1 MPCLPCPVGEKLNL
15 AARKTAGAGVSLSG
29 NRAIKDE
36 RPLIE
41 RQGVLES
48 SAQRRTELKRIRII
62 AVSFLVLAGVTA
74 GVILSNHLLASPGA
88 EEVDPQEAA
97 DLAALAKVGP
107 IDTHAHVFVD
117 SPAYYQMMK
126 DLNLRI
132 VDICVVGRANLPP
145 DQSAEAK
152 FKKALTVHRGS
163 GGRAGVCTT
172 FDPYLFRDKNFDKN
186 TIEQLNGDFAAG
198 AIAVKIWKNMGM
210 DLKLPS
216 GKYVMPDDPVFEPIY
231 RDIEAHN
238 KTMVAHL
245 AEPDS
250 CWMSFEQMGPQSPD
264 YNYYK
269 NNPYWHMYG
278 KPGAP
283 SKAQILKARDHL
295 LEMNPHLRVVGAH
308 LGSMETNVDDIA
320 KRFDRYP
327 NFNVD
332 TAARIAY
339 LMKQPRA
346 KVRAF
351 LIKYQDR
358 ICYGTDGGIRQ
369 ASGVRATLKHWK
381 YQYAMS
387 WKYFA
392 TDEKF
397 EYRGIKTQGLKLPLT
412 VVRKIYHGNAARLF
426 PGLIQ

>member
-1 MPCLPCPVGEKLNL
+1 M
-15 AARKTAGAGVSLSG
+15 
-29 NRAIKDE
+29 
-36 RPLIE
+36 
-41 RQGVLES
+41 
-48 SAQRRTELKRIRII
+48 KRIRMF
-62 AVSFLVLAGVTA
+62 AVSLLVVVGVAA
-74 GVILSNHLLASPGA
+74 GVILSNHLLAAPA
-88 EEVDPQEAA
+88 AQEVDPQEAA
-97 DLAALAKVGP
+97 DLAALARVEP

-117 SPAYYQMMK
+117 SPAYYRMMK
-126 DLNLRI
+126 DLNLHI
-132 VDICVVGRANLPP
+132 VDICVIGRKDEPP
-145 DQSAEAK
+145 NQTQAAQFREAM
-152 FKKALTVHRGS
+152 AVRRGS

-172 FDPYLFRDKNFDKN
+172 FNPYKFENKNFDRN
-186 TIEQLNGDFAAG
+186 TINILNRNFQEG
-198 AIAVKIWKNMGM
+198 AIAVKIWKNIGM
-210 DLKLPS
+210 QLKWPS

-231 RDIEAHN
+231 KDITAHN
-238 KTMVAHL
+238 KTMIAHL

-250 CWMSFEQMGPQSPD
+250 CWMSFKQMGPQSPD

-269 NNPYWHMYG
+269 KNPQWHMYG
-278 KPGAP
+278 KPDAP
-283 SKAQILKARDHL
+283 SKAEILKARDHL

-308 LGSMETNVDDIA
+308 LGSMETNVDEIA
-320 KRFDRYP
+320 RRFDRYP

-339 LMKQPRA
+339 LMMQPRA

-358 ICYGTDGGIRQ
+358 ICYGTDGGIRRN
-369 ASGVRATLKHWK
+369 SGISQIIKHWK

-397 EYRGIKTQGLKLPLT
+397 EYRGIKTQGLNLPMS

>member
-1 MPCLPCPVGEKLNL
+1 M
-15 AARKTAGAGVSLSG
+15 
-29 NRAIKDE
+29 
-36 RPLIE
+36 
-41 RQGVLES
+41 
-48 SAQRRTELKRIRII
+48 KRIRMI
-62 AVSFLVLAGVTA
+62 AVSFLVAAGITA
-74 GVILSNHLLASPGA
+74 GAVLSKLLTASPRPQ
-88 EEVDPQEAA
+88 EVDPQEAA

-117 SPAYYQMMK
+117 SAVYYQMMK
-126 DLNLRI
+126 DLNLHI

-145 DQSAEAK
+145 SQSAEAQ
-152 FKKALTVHRGS
+152 FKRAMTVHHGS
-163 GGRAGVCTT
+163 NGRAGVCTT
-172 FDPYLFRDKNFDKN
+172 FNPYSFREKNFDEDAIK
-186 TIEQLNGDFAAG
+186 QLNGDFAAG

-210 DLKLPS
+210 DLKFPS

-231 RDIEAHN
+231 KDIVAHD
-238 KTMVAHL
+238 KTMIAHL

-250 CWMSFEQMGPQSPD
+250 CWMSFEQMGPHNPD

-269 NNPYWHMYG
+269 HNPYWHMYG

-283 SKAQILKARDHL
+283 SKADILKARDHL
-295 LEMNPHLRVVGAH
+295 LEMNPKLRVVGAH
-308 LGSMETNVDDIA
+308 LGSMETDVDEIA

-332 TAARIAY
+332 TAARIVY
-339 LMKQPRA
+339 LMKQPRE

-369 ASGVRATLKHWK
+369 PKGVDEIIKHWK
-381 YQYAMS
+381 YQYALS

-392 TDEKF
+392 TDETF
-397 EYRGIKTQGLKLPLT
+397 EYRGVKTQGLKLPMS

>member
-1 MPCLPCPVGEKLNL
+1 M
-15 AARKTAGAGVSLSG
+15 
-29 NRAIKDE
+29 
-36 RPLIE
+36 
-41 RQGVLES
+41 
-48 SAQRRTELKRIRII
+48 I
-62 AVSFLVLAGVTA
+62 AVSFLVAAGITA
-74 GVILSNHLLASPGA
+74 GAVLSKLLTASPRPQ
-88 EEVDPQEAA
+88 EVDPQEAA

-117 SPAYYQMMK
+117 SAVYYQMMK
-126 DLNLRI
+126 DLNLHI

-145 DQSAEAK
+145 SQSAEAQ
-152 FKKALTVHRGS
+152 FKRAMTVHHGS
-163 GGRAGVCTT
+163 NGRAGVCTT
-172 FDPYLFRDKNFDKN
+172 FNPYSFREKNFDEDAIK
-186 TIEQLNGDFAAG
+186 QLNGDFAAG

-210 DLKLPS
+210 DLKFPS

-231 RDIEAHN
+231 KDIVAHD
-238 KTMVAHL
+238 KTMIAHL

-250 CWMSFEQMGPQSPD
+250 CWMSFEQMGPHNPD

-269 NNPYWHMYG
+269 HNPYWHMYG

-283 SKAQILKARDHL
+283 SKADILKARDHL
-295 LEMNPHLRVVGAH
+295 LEMNPKLRVVGAH
-308 LGSMETNVDDIA
+308 LGSMETDVDEIA

-332 TAARIAY
+332 TAARIVY
-339 LMKQPRA
+339 LMKQPRE

-369 ASGVRATLKHWK
+369 PKGVDEIIKHWK
-381 YQYAMS
+381 YQYALS

-392 TDEKF
+392 TDETF
-397 EYRGIKTQGLKLPLT
+397 EYRGVKTQGLKLPMS

>member
-1 MPCLPCPVGEKLNL
+1 L
-15 AARKTAGAGVSLSG
+15 R
-29 NRAIKDE
+29 
-36 RPLIE
+36 
-41 RQGVLES
+41 
-48 SAQRRTELKRIRII
+48 RIRKI
-62 AVSFLVLAGVTA
+62 AISFLVITGITA
-74 GVILSNHLLASPGA
+74 GVILSKHLLASPA
-88 EEVDPQEAA
+88 AQEVDPQEAA
-97 DLAALAKVGP
+97 DLAALARIGP

-117 SPAYYQMMK
+117 SPAYYRMMK
-126 DLNLRI
+126 DLNLHI

-145 DQSAEAK
+145 SQSAEAQ
-152 FKKALTVHRGS
+152 FKRAMTVHRGS
-163 GGRAGVCTT
+163 HGRAGVCTT
-172 FDPYLFRDKNFDKN
+172 FNPYLFREKSFDQDVIK
-186 TIEQLNGDFAAG
+186 QLNGDFAAG

-210 DLKLPS
+210 DLKFPS

-231 RDIEAHN
+231 KGIAAHN

-250 CWMSFEQMGPQSPD
+250 CWMSFEQMGPQGPD

-269 NNPYWHMYG
+269 HNPYWHMYG

-283 SKAQILKARDHL
+283 SKAEILQARDHL
-295 LEMNPHLRVVGAH
+295 LEMNPNLRVVGAH
-308 LGSMETNVDDIA
+308 LGSMETNVDEIA

-339 LMKQPRA
+339 LMKQPRE

-369 ASGVRATLKHWK
+369 AKGIDEIIRHWK

-392 TDEKF
+392 TDETF
-397 EYRGIKTQGLKLPLT
+397 EYRGLNVHGLKLPMS
-412 VVRKIYHGNAARLF
+412 VVRKIYHENAARLF
-426 PGLIQ
+426 PGLVQ

>member
-1 MPCLPCPVGEKLNL
+1 
-15 AARKTAGAGVSLSG
+15 
-29 NRAIKDE
+29 
-36 RPLIE
+36 
-41 RQGVLES
+41 
-48 SAQRRTELKRIRII
+48 
-62 AVSFLVLAGVTA
+62 
-74 GVILSNHLLASPGA
+74 
-88 EEVDPQEAA
+88 
-97 DLAALAKVGP
+97 
-107 IDTHAHVFVD
+107 
-117 SPAYYQMMK
+117 
-126 DLNLRI
+126 
-132 VDICVVGRANLPP
+132 VVGRANLPP
-145 DQSAEAK
+145 SQSAEAQ
-152 FKKALTVHRGS
+152 FKRAMTVHRGS
-163 GGRAGVCTT
+163 HGRAGVCTT
-172 FDPYLFRDKNFDKN
+172 FNPYLFREKSFDQAVIK
-186 TIEQLNGDFAAG
+186 QLNGDFAAG

-210 DLKLPS
+210 DLKFPS

-231 RDIEAHN
+231 KDVTAHN
-238 KTMVAHL
+238 KTMIAHL

-269 NNPYWHMYG
+269 HNPYWHMYG

-283 SKAQILKARDHL
+283 SKAEILQARDHL
-295 LEMNPHLRVVGAH
+295 LEMNPDLRVVGAH
-308 LGSMETNVDDIA
+308 LGSMETNVDEIA

-332 TAARIAY
+332 TAARIVY
-339 LMKQPRA
+339 LMKQPRE

-369 ASGVRATLKHWK
+369 AKGIDEIIRHWK

-392 TDEKF
+392 TGEAF
-397 EYRGIKTQGLKLPLT
+397 EYRGVKTQGLKLPMS

>member
-1 MPCLPCPVGEKLNL
+1 MGK
-15 AARKTAGAGVSLSG
+15 
-29 NRAIKDE
+29 
-36 RPLIE
+36 PLIDQQGALENSAE
-41 RQGVLES
+41 RRNKL
-48 SAQRRTELKRIRII
+48 RRIRMI
-62 AVSFLVLAGVTA
+62 AVGFLVVAGITA
-74 GVILSNHLLASPGA
+74 GVVLSKHLMASPRP

-97 DLAALAKVGP
+97 DLADLAKVGP

-117 SPAYYQMMK
+117 SPAYYQMLK
-126 DLNLRI
+126 DLDMRI
-132 VDICVVGRANLPP
+132 VDICVFSREDLPP
-145 DQSAEAK
+145 SRSAEAE
-152 FKKALTVHRGS
+152 FKTAMMVHRDS
-163 GGRAGVCTT
+163 NGRAGVCTT
-172 FDPYLFRDKNFDKN
+172 FNPYLFREKTFDQD
-186 TIEQLNGDFAAG
+186 TIKQLNGDFAAG

-210 DLKLPS
+210 DVKFPS
-216 GKYVMPDDPVFEPIY
+216 GKYVMPDDPAFEPIY
-231 RDIEAHN
+231 KDIAAHD
-238 KTMVAHL
+238 KTLIAHL

-250 CWMSFEQMGPQSPD
+250 CWMSFEQMGPHNPD

-269 NNPYWHMYG
+269 HNPYWHMYG

-283 SKAQILKARDHL
+283 SKAEILKARDHL

-308 LGSMETNVDDIA
+308 LGSMETNVDEIA

-332 TAARIAY
+332 TAARIVY
-339 LMKQPRA
+339 LMKQSRE
-346 KVRAF
+346 KVRNF

-369 ASGVRATLKHWK
+369 AKGINEIIKPWK

-392 TDEKF
+392 TDETF
-397 EYRGIKTQGLKLPLT
+397 EYRGIKTQGLKLPMS
-412 VVRKIYHGNAARLF
+412 VVRKIYHGNAVRLF

>member
-1 MPCLPCPVGEKLNL
+1 MFETLINGKGHWE
-15 AARKTAGAGVSLSG
+15 VS
-29 NRAIKDE
+29 AE
-36 RPLIE
+36 
-41 RQGVLES
+41 
-48 SAQRRTELKRIRII
+48 RRTELKRTKMMV
-62 AVSFLVLAGVTA
+62 VSFLMVAGMLP
-74 GVILSNHLLASPGA
+74 GVILSNHLQASPTA
-88 EEVDPQEAA
+88 EQVDPQESA
-97 DLAALAKVGP
+97 DLAALARVGP

-132 VDICVVGRANLPP
+132 VDICVIGRKDEPP
-145 DQSAEAK
+145 NQTQAAQFREAM
-152 FKKALTVHRGS
+152 AVHRGS

-172 FDPYLFRDKNFDKN
+172 FNPYKFEDKDFGQDTINILNANFR
-186 TIEQLNGDFAAG
+186 AG
-198 AIAVKIWKNMGM
+198 AIAVKIWKNIGM
-210 DLKLPS
+210 DLSLPS
-216 GKYVMPDDPVFEPIY
+216 GKYVMPDNPVFEPIY
-231 RDIEAHN
+231 KDIAAHN
-238 KTMVAHL
+238 KTMIAHL

-269 NNPYWHMYG
+269 KNPYWHMYG

-283 SKAQILKARDHL
+283 SKAEILQARDHL
-295 LEMNPHLRVVGAH
+295 LELNPNLRVVGAH
-308 LGSMETNVDDIA
+308 LGSMEANVDEIA

-339 LMKQPRA
+339 LMMQPRA

-369 ASGVRATLKHWK
+369 AKGISEIIKHWK

-392 TDEKF
+392 TDETF
-397 EYRGIKTQGLKLPLT
+397 EYRGVKTQGLKLPMS